1 MEKNVILEG
10 LVTGEHLDTAYKKRN
25 VKYVYKKIVKQDLQS
40 FFDEGWEKTGYRS
53 KDYLRLRKPKD
64 IGPGFEDEVWS
75 IFNRMKFHEM
85 NKDNNFSIPRFG
97 TQLSKQ
103 IDVFAKDEQCICF
116 IECKAAEKPHS
127 KRSLDKDIDQITAIR
142 HDIELSIFSHFRDP
156 ENFKKIK
163 TVWIVA
169 TKNIDVSDND
179 LERAKNAKIKILNE
193 SQIEYYSELTNH
205 FGNASKYQFLA
216 DMFPGIDIPDLIE
229 PISAIK
235 GKMGKADFYSFVME
249 PEKLLKIAYI
259 AHRAKSDD
267 ESIKT
272 YQRMAKKS
280 RLKKIAEYIHE
291 KNGIFPTSIVIN
303 IQTKRPLRFEP
314 AAAEMAGNN
323 AILGTLYIPNK
334 FKTAWIID
342 GQHRLFAYSN
352 LEEAKTA
359 TLPVIAFENLE
370 ANVQAQLFVDING
383 EQVRVPKN
391 LLSDLWS
398 TIHWNSD
405 NPSEQLKALT
415 SSLVKE
421 LDEHRNSP
429 LRDRI
434 MKIDGKRTQT
444 RNITIATLS
453 DEIYKRQLL
462 GGIRSRKAKIITPGP
477 LFADDL
483 DNTLVRA
490 RDILFGYF
498 KNYIFNNENLQ
509 KQWEIGN
516 GEGGYICTNAG
527 LRALLRILKAILD
540 HLEYIDHQ
548 DIKNMNSSELLENI
562 WKYQE
567 PVCNYLGSAPARV
580 IQDFRDQHGEGG
592 FRACTFSLHWEINK
606 VYNNFDPKGLQQYI
620 ISQDT
625 ANNPQAYSIIS
636 ELEKAIMNYVVDKLK
651 ERYGE
656 DISQWWHE
664 GIPNKVR
671 DPAWERATSSGEYRY
686 PEKYLSFIDWEDI
699 IHKNLDLFENQFTM
713 NAKPNDSRKKKL
725 AWFSKVND
733 IRNVVSHPP
742 RGGVS
747 DNQLEYLTET
757 RNELMSKLKN
767 REE

>member
-1 MEKNVILEG
+1 
-10 LVTGEHLDTAYKKRN
+10 
-25 VKYVYKKIVKQDLQS
+25 
-40 FFDEGWEKTGYRS
+40 
-53 KDYLRLRKPKD
+53 
-64 IGPGFEDEVWS
+64 
-75 IFNRMKFHEM
+75 MKFHEM
-85 NKDNNFSIPRFG
+85 NKDNNFSIPRFE

-103 IDVFAKDEQCICF
+103 IDVFAKDEQCICI

-127 KRSLDKDIDQITAIR
+127 KRSLGKDIDQITAIR
-142 HDIELSIFSHFRDP
+142 HDLELSIFSHYRDL
-156 ENFKKIK
+156 ENLKKIK
-163 TVWIVA
+163 TVWIIA
-169 TKNIDVSDND
+169 TKNIDISDND
-179 LERAKNAKIKILNE
+179 LERAKNAGIKILNE
-193 SQIEYYSELTNH
+193 SKIEYYFELTNH
-205 FGNASKYQFLA
+205 FGNSSKYQFLA

-229 PISAIK
+229 PVGAIK
-235 GKMGKADFYSFVME
+235 GKMGNVDFYSFVME

-259 AHRAKSDD
+259 AHRANSDE

-303 IQTKRPLRFEP
+303 IQTKRPLRFDL
-314 AAAEMAGNN
+314 AAAEMSGNN
-323 AILGTLYIPNK
+323 ASLGTLYIPNK

-370 ANVQAQLFVDING
+370 ADIQAQLFVDING

-398 TIHWNSD
+398 TIHWNSN

-434 MKIDGKRTQT
+434 LKIDGKRTQT

-462 GGIRSRKAKIITPGP
+462 GGVRSRKAIVISPGP

-483 DNTLVRA
+483 DNTLDRA
-490 RDILFGYF
+490 RAIISGYF
-498 KNYIFNNENLQ
+498 GNYITNYKNLNA
-509 KQWEIGN
+509 QWSIGS

-527 LRALLRILKAILD
+527 LRAILRVLKAILD
-540 HLEYIDHQ
+540 HLEHIDHQ
-548 DIKNMNSSELLENI
+548 NIKNMSSSELLENI

-567 PVCNYLGSAPARV
+567 PVCNYLESAPAKI
-580 IQDFRDQHGEGG
+580 IQEFREQYGEGG
-592 FRACTFSLHWEINK
+592 FRACTFSLLWEINK
-606 VYNNFDPKGLQQYI
+606 VYNNFDPQGLQQYI
-620 ISQDT
+620 KSQDT

-636 ELEKAIMNYVVDKLK
+636 ELEKTIMNYIVYKLK

-664 GIPNKVR
+664 GIPNKVS
-671 DPAWERATSSGEYRY
+671 DPAWERATSAGEYHN

-699 IHKNLDLFENQFTM
+699 ILKNFDIFENQFTLK
-713 NAKPNDSRKKKL
+713 AKPNDSKQKKIS
-725 AWFSKVND
+725 WFSKVNE
-733 IRNVVSHPP
+733 IRNIVSHPP

-747 DNQLEYLTET
+747 DIQLEYLNEI

-767 REE
+767 GDN

>member
-1 MEKNVILEG
+1 MDKNVVLEG
-10 LVTGEHLDTAYKKRN
+10 LVTDKQLDTAYKKRN
-25 VKYVYKKIVKQDLQS
+25 VKYVYKKIVKQDLQP

-53 KDYLRLRKPKD
+53 KDNFRLRKLKD

-75 IFNRMKFHEM
+75 IFNRMNFHEM
-85 NKDNNFSIPRFG
+85 NKDINFSIPRFG
-97 TQLSKQ
+97 TQISKQ
-103 IDVFAKDEQCICF
+103 IDVFAKDEQCICI

-127 KRSLDKDIDQITAIR
+127 KRSLGKDIDQITAIR
-142 HDIELSIFSHFRDP
+142 HDLELSIFSHYRDP
-156 ENFKKIK
+156 ENIKKIK
-163 TVWIVA
+163 TVWILA
-169 TKNIDVSDND
+169 TKNIDISSND
-179 LERAKNAKIKILNE
+179 LERAKNAGIKILNE
-193 SQIEYYSELTNH
+193 SKIEYYSELTNH
-205 FGNASKYQFLA
+205 FGNSSKYQFLA

-235 GKMGKADFYSFVME
+235 GKMGNVDFYSFVME

-259 AHRAKSDD
+259 AHRAKSDE

-303 IQTKRPLRFEP
+303 MQTRRPLRFEP
-314 AAAEMAGNN
+314 AAAEMSGNN
-323 AILGTLYIPNK
+323 ANLGTLYIPNK

-370 ANVQAQLFVDING
+370 ADIQAQLFVDING
-383 EQVRVPKN
+383 EQVKVPKN

-462 GGIRSRKAKIITPGP
+462 GGVRSRKAKVISPGP
-477 LFADDL
+477 LFADNL
-483 DNTLVRA
+483 DNTLNRA
-490 RDILFGYF
+490 RAIISGYF
-498 KNYIFNNENLQ
+498 DNYITNYENLNT
-509 KQWEIGN
+509 QWAIGS

-527 LRALLRILKAILD
+527 LRAILRVLKAILD
-540 HLEYIDHQ
+540 HLEYVDHQ
-548 DIKNMNSSELLENI
+548 NIKNMSSSELLKNI

-567 PVCNYLGSAPARV
+567 PVCIYLESAPAKL
-580 IQDFRDQHGEGG
+580 IQEYRDQYGEGG
-592 FRACTFSLHWEINK
+592 FRACTYSLLWEIYK
-606 VYNNFDPKGLQQYI
+606 VHNNFNPQGLQQYI
-620 ISQDT
+620 KSQDT

-636 ELEKAIMNYVVDKLK
+636 ELEKAIMNYVGDKLR

-664 GIPNKVR
+664 GVPKKVR

-686 PEKYLSFIDWEDI
+686 PEKYLSFIDWVDI
-699 IHKNLDLFENQFTM
+699 IHKNFDIFENQFTIK
-713 NAKPNDSRKKKL
+713 AKPNDSMKKKL
-725 AWFSKVND
+725 SWFSKVND
-733 IRNVVSHPP
+733 IRNIVSHPP
-742 RGGVS
+742 RGGIS
-747 DNQLEYLTET
+747 DNQLEFIIEI
-757 RNELMSKLKN
+757 RNELMPKLKN
-767 REE
+767 